1 MSIAVSS
8 STSAFHDILE
18 RFAAEAESALVKF
31 AAEAETAAAES
42 RTRARTELAGQLNQA
57 VRRIRQSPTRDDLG
71 ETVAD
76 TAAAF
81 ASGAAWFLIADAWAR
96 CEKLDLT
103 IPLPDAAALK
113 EAVDTREPIAA
124 LAGPV
129 EVSPQLVER
138 FAHSAQSRAFVYPIL
153 AAEKITALL
162 YTWTDQPAGAQHS
175 ALELLAQVASAA
187 WLALEPPPPPPP
199 LEPLIAI
206 APAPKPAHP
215 WEALSAEEQQIHLRA
230 QRYARVQVAE
240 MRLRN
245 AAAVQSGRLRR
256 NLYVALHDS
265 IDAARDAFRKDFFT
279 KSPSMVDYLHLELTR
294 TLANDD
300 ADLLGKDYPGPMV

>member
-1 MSIAVSS
+1 VSS
-8 STSAFHDILE
+8 STSAFHVILE
-18 RFAAEAESALVKF
+18 KF
-31 AAEAETAAAES
+31 AAEAETAAAEW
-42 RTRARTELAGQLNQA
+42 RARARTELADQLNQA
-57 VRRIRQSPTRDDLG
+57 VRRIRQASTRDDLG

-96 CEKLDLT
+96 CERFDLT
-103 IPLPDAAALK
+103 VPLAEAAALK

-124 LAGPV
+124 LANPA
-129 EVSPQLVER
+129 EVSPQLVES
-138 FAHSAQSRAFVYPIL
+138 FTHSPQSRAFVYPIL
-153 AAEKITALL
+153 AAEKIPALL
-162 YTWTDQPAGAQHS
+162 YSWTNQPVDAQHS
-175 ALELLAQVASAA
+175 ALELLAQVATAA
-187 WLALEPPPPPPP
+187 WVALEPPPPPP
-199 LEPLIAI
+199 EPLIVI
-206 APAPKPAHP
+206 APAPKPANP
-215 WEALSAEEQQIHLRA
+215 WEALSADEQQIHLRA

-256 NLYVALHDS
+256 NLYHALHDS
-265 IDAARDAFRKDFFT
+265 IDAARDAFRKEFFT
-279 KSPSMVDYLHLELTR
+279 KSPSMVDYLHLEVTR